1 MKCHLIQWGFFQ
13 VKDHPEFHRTLNV
26 TVKIED
32 VDNKNPKFEQIHYT
46 ANIFENVS
54 IFLTQLLIF

>member
-1 MKCHLIQWGFFQ
+1 MK
-13 VKDHPEFHRTLNV
+13 V

-46 ANIFENVS
+46 ANISEDVI
-54 IFLTQLLIF
+54 IFDVVKQKNFKEELHCFNY